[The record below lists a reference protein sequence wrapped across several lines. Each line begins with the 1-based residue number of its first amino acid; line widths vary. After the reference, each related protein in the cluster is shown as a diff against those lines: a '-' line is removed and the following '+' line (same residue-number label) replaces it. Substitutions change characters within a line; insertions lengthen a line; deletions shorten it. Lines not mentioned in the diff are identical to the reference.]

1 MDSGAR
7 DPAAPGAITAVVV
20 NYNGAEHLGPCL
32 EALFAQTRPPT
43 EVIVVDN
50 ASSDGSRELVRERFP
65 RAQLIELGENRGP
78 CPARNRGLEEAR
90 SSWVLI
96 LDNDAVLA
104 PDALERLSAAAAANP
119 DAALI
124 QPRSVHAAE
133 PDRVHY
139 DGGRFHYAGLFSLR
153 NAGVR
158 LAQAE
163 GSGVVEVD
171 GAISVALLA
180 RREAVLEAGGFDG
193 RYFILFEDLDLS
205 YRLRLAGLKILSVED
220 AIVLHR
226 GGTPGISFRQGGYP
240 ARRAW
245 LHSRNRWI
253 FLAKNYRASTLLAAL
268 PGLAAYELAWL
279 AFTLA
284 SGTFLEHVEGKV
296 AFLQSLGDVLDARD
310 AVQKRRQVADR
321 DLLVGGPLTVTPQL
335 AANDAS
341 AAALRLLDRL
351 LAAWWEIGRRF
362 SG

>member
-1 MDSGAR
+1 MEASGQ
-7 DPAAPGAITAVVV
+7 DPAAPGAIAAVVV
-20 NYNGAEHLGPCL
+20 NYNGVEHLAPCL
-32 EALFAQTRPPT
+32 EALFAQTTPPG

-65 RAQLIELGENRGP
+65 RARLVELGENRGP
-78 CPARNRGLEEAR
+78 CPARNRGLAEAR
-90 SSWVLI
+90 TGWVLL

-104 PDALERLSAAAAANP
+104 PEALERLSAAAAANP
-119 DAALI
+119 DSALI

-139 DGGRFHYAGLFSLR
+139 DGAGFHYVGLFSLR

-158 LAQAE
+158 VAQAE

-171 GAISVALLA
+171 GAVSVALLA

-205 YRLRLAGLKILSVED
+205 YRLRVAGLRILSVED
-220 AIVLHR
+220 AIVFHR

-253 FLAKNYRASTLLAAL
+253 FLLKNYRASTLLAAL
-268 PGLAAYELAWL
+268 PGLAAYEIAWL

-284 SGTFLEHVEGKV
+284 SGTLLEHVEGKI
-296 AFLQSLGDVLDARD
+296 AFLQSLGDVLDARE
-310 AVQKRRQVADR
+310 AVQKRRRLADR
-321 DLLVGGPLTVTPQL
+321 ELLVGGPLTVTPQL
-335 AANDAS
+335 AANGAS
-341 AAALRLLDRL
+341 AAALRLLDRIL
-351 LAAWWEIGRRF
+351 VAWWGIGRRF